1 MALQPIDKSWSTNKK
16 DVKYINRDFASLRQ
30 ALIEFT
36 KAYFANTNNDF
47 SDASPGMMFIEQA
60 AYVGDVL
67 SYYTDAQLKES
78 FINVASNYKN
88 ILNHAQNFGYTPK
101 ISRPATTTL
110 TVYQTIPS
118 KLKASD
124 NLYTGDDKYEP
135 DYNFCLKI
143 KEGMVVSSVSNQSL
157 RFITN
162 DIVDFADESGR
173 TISVYTQSN
182 GHPEVYLLSKTVS
195 AVSAEIKTLTISN
208 FNNPF
213 KPHPIYEIKDNS
225 FIKIL
230 SIKDTTHDTMY
241 YEVPYLAQEMIFIKE
256 KTKSIGDNVIVHNT
270 NVPYTLKLVKTNKR
284 FTTRV
289 VDTDTIQIRFGA
301 ASETTADEMIIP
313 NTKNVG
319 LGLNNSIS
327 RLEQSFDPSNF
338 LKTSTYGIAPQDA
351 TLEIKYLS
359 GGGLG
364 ANIPSNDLRRI
375 ASIEFDEDLLT
386 FSNINLPTYNNS
398 KASVAVDNLIPATGG
413 RGIET
418 LDEIREN
425 AIANY
430 SSQNRAVTKQ
440 DFEIRALS
448 LDASFGSIAKVYV
461 EQDSAADINPTQNIL
476 RDPLSRDEFINLTKS
491 LVGKSEDDIKNAV
504 DNYLQTKKTINAD
517 NNPFAI
523 NMYIL
528 SYDSNAK
535 LVQANTLTKQN
546 LKTYLNE
553 YRMVTDAINILDGFI
568 INIGV
573 DFEITTYTN
582 YNKREV
588 LLNCIQ
594 AITNYFNVYNRKI
607 NQTINISEIELEIAN
622 VEGVASVPKVEIYN
636 ICGDGTSSGY
646 SLYSYDIKEATKN
659 KIVYPSLDPSIFE
672 LKFPNKD
679 IKGRAL

>member
-101 ISRPATTTL
+101 ISRPATTKL
-110 TVYQTIPS
+110 TVYQVVPS
-118 KLKASD
+118 KQKAD
-124 NLYTGDDKYEP
+124 NLYTGADKYEP
-135 DYNFCLKI
+135 DYSFCVKI
-143 KEGMVVSSVSNQSL
+143 KEGMSVGSNSNQNVQ
-157 RFITN
+157 FITT
-162 DIVDFADESGR
+162 DMVDFADEKDR
-173 TISVYTQSN
+173 TISVYTQIGGN
-182 GHPEVYLLSKTVS
+182 PETYLLSKIVN
-195 AVSAEIKTLTISN
+195 AISAEIKTLDITN

-213 KPHPIYEIKDNS
+213 KSHPTYDIVDNN

-230 SIKDTTHDTMY
+230 SVKDVTHNTNY
-241 YEVPYLAQEMIFIKE
+241 YEVPYLAQEMIFVKE
-256 KTKSIGDNVIVHNT
+256 KNKSIGDNVITHDT
-270 NVPYTLKLVKTNKR
+270 SVPYVLKLIKTNKR

-289 VDTDTIQIRFGA
+289 TDVDTVQLRFGA

-338 LKTSTYGIAPQDA
+338 LKTSTYGIAPQSA
-351 TLEIKYLS
+351 NLEIKYLS
-359 GGGLG
+359 GGGLS
-364 ANIPSNDLRRI
+364 ANVPSNDLRKI
-375 ASIEFDEDLLT
+375 LLIEFDEDLLT
-386 FSNINLPTYNNS
+386 FGNINLPTYNTA
-398 KASVAVDNLIPATGG
+398 KASIAVDNLVPATGG

-425 AIANY
+425 SIANY
-430 SSQNRAVTKQ
+430 GSQNRAVTKQ

-461 EQDSAADINPTQNIL
+461 EQDSAADINPTQNVL
-476 RDPLSRDEFINLTKS
+476 RDPKSRDEFVNLTKS
-491 LVGKSEDDIKNAV
+491 LVGKNDAEIQNAV

-523 NMYIL
+523 NMYAL
-528 SYDSNAK
+528 SYNSSGK
-535 LVQANTLTKQN
+535 LIQSNTLTKQN
-546 LKTYLNE
+546 LKGYLNE

-594 AITNYFNVYNRKI
+594 AITNYFNIYNRKI
-607 NQTINISEIELEIAN
+607 NQTINISELELEIAN
-622 VEGVASVPKVEIYN
+622 IEGVASVPKVEISN
-636 ICGDGTSSGY
+636 ICGDGTSEGY
-646 SLYSYDIKEATKN
+646 SLYSYDIKAATKN